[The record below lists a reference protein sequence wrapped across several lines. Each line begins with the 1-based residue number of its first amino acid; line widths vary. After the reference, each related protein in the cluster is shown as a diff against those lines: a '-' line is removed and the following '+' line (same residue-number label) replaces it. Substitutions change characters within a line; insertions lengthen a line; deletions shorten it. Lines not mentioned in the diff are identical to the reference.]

1 MATTA
6 LALPRFQG
14 GREVPA
20 LLQRMRSDDLWP
32 SCSPTRLRVRRSCRL
47 ASIVPGAKVPALAI
61 NRVLYRD
68 GAAIASL
75 IGGEVQWIE
84 QIEPSAARAAAE
96 NALIRQPIGSALLA
110 YLR

>member
-1 MATTA
+1 MCEEHRRRESEILPARLDRAGGEGAA
-6 LALPRFQG
+6 LA
-14 GREVPA
+14 
-20 LLQRMRSDDLWP
+20 S
-32 SCSPTRLRVRRSCRL
+32 
-47 ASIVPGAKVPALAI
+47 

-84 QIEPSAARAAAE
+84 QIEPGAARAAAE
-96 NALIRQPIGSALLA
+96 TALIRRPIGSTLLA

>member
-1 MATTA
+1 MAVVFPDQVA
-6 LALPRFQG
+6 CAENIVG
-14 GREVPA
+14 E
-20 LLQRMRSDDLWP
+20 S
-32 SCSPTRLRVRRSCRL
+32 RRSCRL

-84 QIEPSAARAAAE
+84 QIEPGAARAAAE
-96 NALIRQPIGSALLA
+96 NALIRRPIGSALLA